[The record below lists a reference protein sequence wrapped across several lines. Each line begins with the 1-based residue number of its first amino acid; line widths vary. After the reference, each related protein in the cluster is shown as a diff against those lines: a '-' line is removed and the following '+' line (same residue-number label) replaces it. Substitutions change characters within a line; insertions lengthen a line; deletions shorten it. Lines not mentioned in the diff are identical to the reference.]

1 MARLLA
7 LVEFAKLFKMKKRIT
22 IHGVEPFE
30 VIDLKFNVLNR
41 DMTISPKFVKV
52 TLVGT
57 NVDFIKEIP
66 TKAWF
71 NSIIGNKLVVHIED
85 SEKVQHLKNN
95 FGEFLEV
102 ENLHLDYILNK
113 LYQILIRLDV
123 TIMNFEY
130 EVF

>member
-1 MARLLA
+1 M
-7 LVEFAKLFKMKKRIT
+7 LVELAKLFKMKKRIT

-102 ENLHLDYILNK
+102 ENLQLDYILNN

>member
-1 MARLLA
+1 MEL
-7 LVEFAKLFKMKKRIT
+7 AKLFKMKKRIT
-22 IHGVEPFE
+22 NEGVEPFE

-52 TLVGT
+52 TLVGS
-57 NVDFIKEIP
+57 NVDFIKEMP

-71 NSIIGNKLVVHIED
+71 NSIIGNKLVIHIED
-85 SEKVQHLKNN
+85 SEKVQHLKHN

-102 ENLHLDYILNK
+102 ENLQLDYILNK

>member
-1 MARLLA
+1 M
-7 LVEFAKLFKMKKRIT
+7 EFAKLFKMKKRIT

-52 TLVGT
+52 TLVGS

>member
-1 MARLLA
+1 M
-7 LVEFAKLFKMKKRIT
+7 EFAKLFKMKKRIT

-52 TLVGT
+52 TLVGS

-102 ENLHLDYILNK
+102 ENLQLDYILNK